1 MPEDALEQVLRL
13 VAEGR
18 LTADE
23 AGPILDALESRAG
36 ASGDPVGAQAGAR
49 AGAAGPAASAKGGT
63 ASDEATS
70 GARDRDPAKTLR
82 VEVTDGGRAVINL
95 RIPLSLGRA
104 ALNQV
109 PGISDST
116 SDRIREAIAAGIKG
130 PIVDVDDG
138 DDGVR
143 ISLE

>member
-1 MPEDALEQVLRL
+1 MPDDALGRVLRL

-23 AGPILDALESRAG
+23 AGPILDALEDRGGSDR
-36 ASGDPVGAQAGAR
+36 
-49 AGAAGPAASAKGGT
+49 GAAATGSASRDDQPDPAAN
-63 ASDEATS
+63 
-70 GARDRDPAKTLR
+70 RDPAKTLR
-82 VEVTDGGRAVINL
+82 VEVTDGGRAVVNL

-104 ALNQV
+104 ALSQV
-109 PGISDST
+109 PGISDAT
-116 SDRIREAIAAGIKG
+116 SDRIREAINAGIKG
-130 PIVDVDDG
+130 PIVDVEDG

>member
-1 MPEDALEQVLRL
+1 MPDDAFERVLRL

-18 LTADE
+18 LSADE
-23 AGPILDALESRAG
+23 AGPILDALEDRDG
-36 ASGDPVGAQAGAR
+36 ASGGSTARAAGADD
-49 AGAAGPAASAKGGT
+49 AAA
-63 ASDEATS
+63 EATER
-70 GARDRDPAKTLR
+70 GPAKTLR

-109 PGISDST
+109 PGISDAT
-116 SDRIREAIAAGIKG
+116 SDRIREAIDAGIRG
-130 PIVDVDDG
+130 TIVDVDDG